1 MTLPSYGGPDV
12 LTWAE
17 VADPVAGAGEV
28 LVEVVATAVN
38 RADLLQR
45 QGSYPPPPGAPPYP
59 GLECS
64 GRVAGVADGVTGWQ
78 VGDEA
83 CALLAG
89 GGYAERVAAPAGQL
103 LPVPAG
109 LSLVDA
115 AALPEA
121 VCTVWSNV
129 MMTGRLQPGE
139 TLLVHGGSGGIGTM
153 AIQVG
158 ARAGARVLCT
168 AGADHKRQRCLELG
182 AEVAIDYRTEDF
194 VARVRAETGGRGA
207 DLILDNMGASY
218 LARNV
223 AALAP
228 GGRLMVIG
236 MQGGRKGEL
245 DLGMLM
251 PKRGA
256 VHSISLRPRPVA
268 EKAEIVAAVQAN
280 LWPAIEAGE
289 LRPIVDRVL
298 PIQQAAE
305 AHRAIEAGEHV
316 GKLVLTVAAAAGG

>member
-1 MTLPSYGGPDV
+1 MTLPSFGGPEA

-17 VADPVAGAGEV
+17 VADPVPGAGEV
-28 LVEVVATAVN
+28 LIEVAATAVN

-45 QGSYPPPPGAPPYP
+45 QGYYPPPPGALPYP

-89 GGYAERVAAPAGQL
+89 GGYAERVAVPAGQL
-103 LPVPAG
+103 LPVPTG

-139 TLLVHGGSGGIGTM
+139 ALLVHGGSGGIGM
-153 AIQVG
+153 IAIQIG

-168 AGADHKRQRCLELG
+168 AGADQKRRRCLQLG
-182 AEVAIDYRTEDF
+182 AEVAIDYRNEDF
-194 VARVRAETGGRGA
+194 VARVREETGGRGA
-207 DLILDNMGASY
+207 DLILDIMGASY

-245 DLGMLM
+245 DLGTLAA
-251 PKRGA
+251 KRGA
-256 VHSISLRPRPVA
+256 VHAILLRPRPVA

-289 LRPIVDRVL
+289 LRPIIDRVL

-316 GKLVLTVAAAAGG
+316 GKIVLTVA